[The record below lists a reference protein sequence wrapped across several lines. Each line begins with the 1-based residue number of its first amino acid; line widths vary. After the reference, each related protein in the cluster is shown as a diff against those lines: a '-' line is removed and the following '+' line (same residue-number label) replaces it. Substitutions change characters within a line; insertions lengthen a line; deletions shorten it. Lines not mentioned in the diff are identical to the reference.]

1 MLRWPPARN
10 PATIGPSLAH
20 AWNAH
25 EIAPAIAVSRN
36 APEAQHM
43 SIRSLQTAAL
53 WFFLGPLIIVLG
65 TADILTNGRSRAW
78 PLG

>member
-1 MLRWPPARN
+1 MPGTPTRSP
-10 PATIGPSLAH
+10 
-20 AWNAH
+20 
-25 EIAPAIAVSRN
+25 PAIAVSRN

-43 SIRSLQTAAL
+43 SIRTLQTAAL

-65 TADILTNGRSRAW
+65 TADILTKGRSRAW